1 MKQTKQEIEALE
13 RELDEFAKMTDKKII
28 ELAKQKQIRFDE
40 TSKKI
45 KEIKKEKASKKIKET
60 KKVQTPEE
68 LKRELEE
75 IERELDEIAKTTDK
89 KVLRSAKKPVQKK
102 QQKWDLDE
110 NLTLD
115 ELDLILDLMNVERFQ
130 GLNLSK
136 IAKNMISQKDM
147 TKKKGPQPIQKSKS
161 VSYFSG
167 HVIVEYTVYHGRE
180 ETIKTASEQ
189 IAFQVMDLPKETFNE
204 RHDQIKK
211 DALGEIVDLYNF
223 YDTKFNKFLSID
235 IKKTSA
241 KEYSEIYKTW
251 DNRVLRKSSVTRYHF
266 TSADG
271 LNIPEK
277 DGQCVA
283 NALFTLFQKSD
294 SKRLKNKTLDDIEN
308 DLNKEH
314 ENECEGNDCQHKR
327 DGGHP
332 FNHIRPILK
341 REKISYYVLD
351 VFSKLK
357 EKYVAEDNAWQKRI
371 PAFICYIIDSH
382 LYTVDDKKSRNRIVK
397 QFCRSKKDNSLEDF
411 KVKNDEHTD
420 KFLGREIKYNVDLDE
435 LPTLKN
441 CNVFYDVNSLKEIL
455 VKLFLKHNTNYKC
468 KMIDNKV
475 TMITFDLDKKVFLY
489 NNPNFLAGLNFET
502 MKQFAD
508 LFNIEFKNESLTMLG
523 KNIWESFNN
532 HSNITPRI
540 QIKNKKNL
548 INELL
553 EEQEKKC
560 KACHRDFGNGIKYEL
575 DHIIRLR
582 DGGDLTARDN
592 LQLLCSECQTKKT
605 EKENLSQYFSENRM
619 ESHYNSITQKIFS
632 QKKNA
637 FIFGQ
642 EISEEMNLYGIDIV
656 KCRRNIIY
664 NLKYDLPVFFS
675 LDEPEVFIDQ
685 DIVPGYY
692 FVSTNNNFP
701 FKRSNWYSQPI
712 VQYGLDKKIIS
723 KKMLL

>member
-314 ENECEGNDCQHKR
+314 ENECE
-327 DGGHP
+327 
-332 FNHIRPILK
+332 
-341 REKISYYVLD
+341 
-351 VFSKLK
+351 
-357 EKYVAEDNAWQKRI
+357 
-371 PAFICYIIDSH
+371 
-382 LYTVDDKKSRNRIVK
+382 
-397 QFCRSKKDNSLEDF
+397 
-411 KVKNDEHTD
+411 
-420 KFLGREIKYNVDLDE
+420 
-435 LPTLKN
+435 
-441 CNVFYDVNSLKEIL
+441 
-455 VKLFLKHNTNYKC
+455 
-468 KMIDNKV
+468 
-475 TMITFDLDKKVFLY
+475 
-489 NNPNFLAGLNFET
+489 
-502 MKQFAD
+502 
-508 LFNIEFKNESLTMLG
+508 
-523 KNIWESFNN
+523 
-532 HSNITPRI
+532 
-540 QIKNKKNL
+540 
-548 INELL
+548 
-553 EEQEKKC
+553 
-560 KACHRDFGNGIKYEL
+560 
-575 DHIIRLR
+575 
-582 DGGDLTARDN
+582 
-592 LQLLCSECQTKKT
+592 
-605 EKENLSQYFSENRM
+605 
-619 ESHYNSITQKIFS
+619 
-632 QKKNA
+632 
-637 FIFGQ
+637 
-642 EISEEMNLYGIDIV
+642 
-656 KCRRNIIY
+656 
-664 NLKYDLPVFFS
+664 
-675 LDEPEVFIDQ
+675 
-685 DIVPGYY
+685 
-692 FVSTNNNFP
+692 
-701 FKRSNWYSQPI
+701 
-712 VQYGLDKKIIS
+712 
-723 KKMLL
+723 